1 MIEDFP
7 PATVPQPLAVQS
19 AALIPQDYIEAIK
32 RERRKVDALESMLE
46 DPGTMPD
53 RLRLSLLV
61 AESGAFIGDT
71 NSGEPWIDGVTTV
84 TESVFDAATPRTSQ
98 QFTLDSTSGTI
109 PIRLGDPGNRVLNVV
124 IALSSAHLR
133 FPQGNERSVRITEPD
148 QIVLFPVETASTG
161 QIIVVAVV
169 KAPLPSGRTVSSTN
183 LIVRSTAYSRIAL
196 IVTGGAAFVL
206 VLLWVRRFLRRATS

>member
-1 MIEDFP
+1 
-7 PATVPQPLAVQS
+7 
-19 AALIPQDYIEAIK
+19 
-32 RERRKVDALESMLE
+32 
-46 DPGTMPD
+46 
-53 RLRLSLLV
+53 
-61 AESGAFIGDT
+61 
-71 NSGEPWIDGVTTV
+71 
-84 TESVFDAATPRTSQ
+84 
-98 QFTLDSTSGTI
+98 
-109 PIRLGDPGNRVLNVV
+109 LNVV
-124 IALSSAHLR
+124 IELSSAHLQ